1 MIFIEVGAH
10 RGQSY
15 EIAKNPKFGFD
26 EFWLI
31 EPSSFAFKYL
41 KRISDKKVRIFN
53 FGLGDLNASTKLY
66 RSGARGA
73 SLFKEKFQILD
84 SRETETIEVRRAS
97 DFLEKV
103 LSTSEVYIRINCEG
117 SEVKILS
124 DLLDSNLLNSNHSIL
139 VDFDIIRFSK
149 EYSVESLRQ
158 RLGRT
163 GVRIYD
169 ENFFGEKYNEKSV
182 LRWLEFE
189 LRDNFTRCS
198 FYNLVEFK
206 LKLHLPFRTILY
218 RFFARFIPVRL
229 RILIMRILFRIKRS
243 KIFRLIYENL

>member
-41 KRISDKKVRIFN
+41 KKISDKKVRIFN
-53 FGLGDLNASTKLY
+53 FGLSDLNTVANLY
-66 RSGARGA
+66 GSGARGA
-73 SLFKEKFQILD
+73 SLFQEKFQTLD
-84 SRETETIEVRRAS
+84 SKQTETIEVRRAS

-103 LSTSEVYIRINCEG
+103 LSTNEVYIRINCEG

-124 DLLDSNLLNSNHSIL
+124 DLLDSNLLNNNHSIL
-139 VDFDIIRFSK
+139 VDFDIIRFNK

-158 RLGRT
+158 QLKSSGT
-163 GVRIYD
+163 RIYD
-169 ENFFGEKYNEKSV
+169 ENYFSEKYNDKRV
-182 LRWLEFE
+182 KKWLELE
-189 LRDNFTRCS
+189 LRENFLEFS
-198 FYNLVEFK
+198 LVKYIEFK
-206 LKLHLPFRTILY
+206 LRLHLPFRTILY
-218 RFFARFIPVRL
+218 RFFTRFIPIQL
-229 RILIMRILFRIKRS
+229 KILIMRIILSIRRPKNF
-243 KIFRLIYENL
+243 

>member
-53 FGLGDLNASTKLY
+53 FGLGDLNATTELY

-73 SLFKEKFQILD
+73 SLFREKFQILD
-84 SRETETIEVRRAS
+84 SRQTEIIEVRRAS

-103 LSTSEVYIRINCEG
+103 LSMGEVYIRINCEG
-117 SEVKILS
+117 SEVRILN

-139 VDFDIIRFSK
+139 VDFDIIRFNK
-149 EYSVESLRQ
+149 EYSVEGLRQ
-158 RLGRT
+158 RLGRS
-163 GVRIYD
+163 GVRVYD
-169 ENFFGEKYNEKSV
+169 ENYFGEKYNEKSV

-189 LRDNFTRCS
+189 LKDNFTEYS

-206 LKLHLPFRTILY
+206 LKLHLPFQTILY
-218 RFFARFIPVRL
+218 RFFTRFIPIQVK
-229 RILIMRILFRIKRS
+229 ILLMRILLRIKRS
-243 KIFRLIYENL
+243 KNF